1 MQIRMKYLL
10 MHWSQRW
17 IQTEWIYNTNIPC
30 KFQQSHDQRLD
41 RQTKAIIQT
50 EILLQFPHNAEWLLS
65 YLHSNFSDTFFPST
79 SFVALLAFHF
89 DREKK
94 NENKSTHFIICIFQR
109 Q

>member
-65 YLHSNFSDTFFPST
+65 YLHSNFSDTFFLYFVRRIARI
-79 SFVALLAFHF
+79 SFWS
-89 DREKK
+89 RKK
-94 NENKSTHFIICIFQR
+94 EWE
-109 Q
+109 